1 MFHNFAW
8 IGNQAGASS
17 LKKTV
22 TTLIPL
28 FLVAI
33 LLRVNLSMAKSWP
46 LVVILICKE
55 SPRTMASFGQIRS
68 RSRDAFQSII
78 VRLYKFALVLTV
90 NEELARAL
98 LRSTFKGLNLRKDL
112 SGDERDHLIE
122 ALRRMYALWTANPS
136 IQKQCQP
143 EPRLFAASFAKGPL
157 TGTAQF
163 AKFIANM
170 SSSQRASLYL
180 VYGEGTS
187 YDEAAEVMAADML
200 SLMKLLARGHVT
212 LSHWLDH
219 RELPEEYDSDASP
232 GRERAA

>member
-8 IGNQAGASS
+8 IGNQAGTSS

-22 TTLIPL
+22 TNLIPL
-28 FLVAI
+28 FLVVI
-33 LLRVNLSMAKSWP
+33 LLRVNLSLSKSWL
-46 LVVILICKE
+46 LVVILMCKE

-68 RSRDAFQSII
+68 RPRDSFQSII
-78 VRLYKFALVLTV
+78 ARVYKFALVLTA
-90 NEELARAL
+90 NEELARAI
-98 LRSTFKGLNLRKDL
+98 LRSTFKGLNLRRDFN
-112 SGDERDHLIE
+112 GDEHDHLIE
-122 ALRRMYALWTANPS
+122 ALRRMYSLWNANPS

-143 EPRLFAASFAKGPL
+143 EPRVFAASFAKGPL
-157 TGTAQF
+157 TGNAQF

-170 SSSQRASLYL
+170 SSPQRASLYL

-200 SLMKLLARGHVT
+200 SLMKLLARGHVA

-219 RELPEEYDSDASP
+219 RELPEEYERDSSP
-232 GRERAA
+232 GQERAA